1 MLNIINSIRNNNWE
15 KKMAKTFG
23 RLIGLI
29 LTAILALSIIGCS
42 AKEKKEAQKTNE
54 QPRASVLLN
63 SVGGLT
69 WMVPQGWRAGQAG
82 VMRAATYIID
92 PVTGDKDGAECGVYF
107 FDSGQGGT
115 VQGNLDRWIGQM
127 EQPNGKPSADM
138 AKIEKFQS
146 NELQITTVELTGT
159 YRNAAGPMMQVKEK
173 KPGYRLKGAIVEGPK
188 GSVFFK
194 ITGPDN
200 TVMAAAVNFMALLK
214 SCRVNKDLTS

>member
-1 MLNIINSIRNNNWE
+1 
-15 KKMAKTFG
+15 MAKTFG
-23 RLIGLI
+23 RFIGLI
-29 LTAILALSIIGCS
+29 STAILALSIIGCS
-42 AKEKKEAQKTNE
+42 AKEKKETQKAND

-69 WMVPQGWRAGQAG
+69 WMVPLGWHAGQAG

-92 PVTGDKDGAECGVYF
+92 PVSGDKDSAECGVYF

-115 VQGNLDRWIGQM
+115 VQGNLDRWIGQI
-127 EQPNGKPSADM
+127 EQPDGKPSADM

-146 NELQITTVELTGT
+146 NELQITTIELTGT
-159 YRNAAGPMMQVKEK
+159 YRNAAGPMMQVKDK
-173 KPGYRLKGAIVEGPK
+173 RPGYRLKGAIVEGPK

-194 ITGPDN
+194 ITGPEK
-200 TVMAAAVNFMALLK
+200 TVLSAAMNFMSLLK